1 MISDLI
7 MICGVSGVLSPGQME
22 SLAGRIVQLEVKE
35 LKAELARLGVDCSA
49 MGTVVSRE
57 DVDTSSWSARAHF
70 R

>member
-49 MGTVVSRE
+49 MVEKAELR
-57 DVDTSSWSARAHF
+57 SALLRAKLT
-70 R
+70 